1 MREVLES
8 LGQACASSGTRA
20 QFLVKAHPL
29 ETAAPFLTTTTDMII
44 DEIDLH
50 VIDSYNAR
58 RLICVADA
66 VFGVNST
73 ALLEAGLG
81 GKPAYSVGLGKARR
95 DSIDSF
101 YGNRTGITTP
111 VYDKR
116 EIRSILCELLDS
128 PPRSHSVPP
137 RPNFLGSTTR
147 TVDVILDRAG
157 AFGSPTIPK

>member
-1 MREVLES
+1 MREVLVS

-29 ETAAPFLTTTTDMII
+29 ETAAPLLTTATEAII
-44 DEIDLH
+44 DEVDLH
-50 VIDSYNAR
+50 VIETYNTP

-73 ALLEAGLG
+73 ALLEAGFG
-81 GKPAYSVGLGKARR
+81 GKPAYSVGLGKARG

-111 VYDKR
+111 VYDTR
-116 EIRSILCELLDS
+116 VIRSILCELLDS

-137 RPNFLGSTTR
+137 RPNFLGSTAR